1 MGIGGIG
8 GFGGVIGPL
17 SSEALILSGGEH
29 HIIMLLDRPF
39 PSPGKTFSFLVPTLA
54 RLVYPPEVF
63 AEDLR
68 GPQAIIV
75 VPTMELG
82 VQVSTERLSFWQWK
96 VRFNS

>member
-1 MGIGGIG
+1 M
-8 GFGGVIGPL
+8 
-17 SSEALILSGGEH
+17 
-29 HIIMLLDRPF
+29 
-39 PSPGKTFSFLVPTLA
+39 PTLA

-82 VQVSTERLSFWQWK
+82 VQVCAVLALRTPHMFT
-96 VRFNS
+96 FNTHI